1 MSNKELYKRTF
12 SQIHASEDK
21 VKEIIQM
28 KDTKKHRRIIGKR
41 IFIIAACVGC
51 ALSAMMVVNASTD
64 GAISKAVQSIFITV
78 DGQEKEV
85 DAVVYYDKDG
95 NKITEGEFD
104 ENKIQIKQRKDDKSI
119 EFSIEGEGENGSYT
133 YNIGE

>member
-41 IFIIAACVGC
+41 ILIIAACVGC

-64 GAISKAVQSIFITV
+64 GAISKAAQSIFITV
-78 DGQEKEV
+78 DGEKKEL
-85 DAVVYYDKDG
+85 DANVYYDKDG
-95 NKITEGEFD
+95 NKVTEAELD
-104 ENKIQIKQRKDDKSI
+104 ESKIQIKEKKDNKYVD
-119 EFSIEGEGENGSYT
+119 FSFEVEGDTITILENK
-133 YNIGE
+133 

>member
-41 IFIIAACVGC
+41 ILIIAACVGC

-78 DGQEKEV
+78 DGEKKEV
-85 DAVVYYDKDG
+85 DAIVYYDEEG
-95 NKITEGEFD
+95 NKVTEGEFD
-104 ENKIQIKQRKDDKSI
+104 ENKIQIKQGKDDKSV
-119 EFSIEGEGENGSYT
+119 EFSIEGEGEDGSYT